1 MSACPELL
9 KIEIA
14 DRCGTEQPGG
24 SLVRA
29 WDAYCD
35 FVFRANKQI
44 EPSREGWMG
53 FLAAHSAVRE
63 ELEARERELDVAY
76 RRIDQLILA
85 TRHLPAGWD
94 SPATGDVATE
104 MGRR

>member
-1 MSACPELL
+1 MMTHETSEAEKLGHL
-9 KIEIA
+9 
-14 DRCGTEQPGG
+14 
-24 SLVRA
+24 
-29 WDAYCD
+29 
-35 FVFRANKQI
+35 
-44 EPSREGWMG
+44 
-53 FLAAHSAVRE
+53 RE
-63 ELEARERELDVAY
+63 ELAARERELDVAY